1 MFAVERQRKIMELV
15 SSYKEVDIN
24 TLCSCFSASMS
35 TIRRDLDKLEQDGFL
50 QRTHGGAVLVERG
63 QEPGE
68 PAPGQAVPT
77 GEIARLA
84 AQMPD
89 ENDTIFLGAGKICY
103 QMAVLLQ
110 NSFHGC
116 VYTNNL
122 NAALALGNAAKARV
136 ILLGGELSREDDGLA
151 ASVDFSSVSVDN
163 IFVNKIFIDVS
174 ALTLQHGYFVSS
186 LPQKRL
192 YEKIFPNS
200 LDAVALVDPEKINRI
215 SGVRLGSGLG
225 YFPKVISSMNLPDEY
240 KRAYFDQKVT
250 VYTPF
255 AEA

>member
-1 MFAVERQRKIMELV
+1 
-15 SSYKEVDIN
+15 
-24 TLCSCFSASMS
+24 
-35 TIRRDLDKLEQDGFL
+35 
-50 QRTHGGAVLVERG
+50 
-63 QEPGE
+63 
-68 PAPGQAVPT
+68 
-77 GEIARLA
+77 
-84 AQMPD
+84 
-89 ENDTIFLGAGKICY
+89 
-103 QMAVLLQ
+103 
-110 NSFHGC
+110 
-116 VYTNNL
+116 
-122 NAALALGNAAKARV
+122 
-136 ILLGGELSREDDGLA
+136 
-151 ASVDFSSVSVDN
+151 VDFSSVSVDN